1 MKKLLLSVV
10 LGIVVMGSGC
20 SNQEGTVTEGK
31 KEVILQETEAYW
43 PTKQWRTSLPEAQG
57 MDSSKLVELYEQLEG
72 NDKVHSFIVVRN
84 GYIVGEK
91 YGGTYSEKSSHNV
104 YSVTKSIL
112 GAVAGIAAEEKV
124 IKLEDRA
131 LNFFHDVPI
140 ENMSQAKKDL
150 TIQHLLTMTT
160 GFDWPEWTENKGV
173 WTNWDNS
180 EDQVK
185 YYLDQQINE
194 EKVGKFNYSSGD
206 PHTLSA
212 ILQQRL
218 GKTTSEYAFE
228 KLFEPIGMNSVR
240 WSPDKKGISMGG
252 AGIFMTPR
260 DMAKF
265 GLLYLNKGQ
274 WDGNQIVPMDW
285 VEESISPQAATEIPG
300 GENYGYYFWLTEMD
314 GHKVYEAM
322 GAHGQF
328 IGVIPDLNIVA
339 VQTASGNDFDALL
352 KEYVIPAA
360 VSEEPIKVNEE
371 ANKRLKEL
379 ME

>member
-1 MKKLLLSVV
+1 
-10 LGIVVMGSGC
+10 
-20 SNQEGTVTEGK
+20 
-31 KEVILQETEAYW
+31 
-43 PTKQWRTSLPEAQG
+43 
-57 MDSSKLVELYEQLEG
+57 MDSAKLAGLYEKLDA
-72 NDKVHSFIVVRN
+72 NDNVHSFIVVRN

-91 YGGTYSEKSSHNV
+91 YGGTYSENSSHNV

-124 IKLEDRA
+124 RVVES
-131 LNFFHDVPI
+131 FQDVPI
-140 ENMSQAKKDL
+140 ENMTEAKRGL
-150 TIQHLLTMTT
+150 TIKHLLTMTT
-160 GFDWPEWTENKGV
+160 GFEWPEWTENKLT
-173 WTNWDNS
+173 WANWDNS

-185 YYLDQQINE
+185 YYLDQQIIE
-194 EKVGKFNYSSGD
+194 QEVGKFNYSSGD

-212 ILQQRL
+212 MLQRKI
-218 GKTTSEYAFE
+218 GKSVSEYASE

-265 GLLYLNKGQ
+265 GHLYLNKGQ
-274 WDGNQIVPMDW
+274 WDGKQIVPADW
-285 VEESISPQAATEIPG
+285 VDESISPQVATEIPG

-339 VQTASGNDFDALL
+339 VQTASGNDFDTLL